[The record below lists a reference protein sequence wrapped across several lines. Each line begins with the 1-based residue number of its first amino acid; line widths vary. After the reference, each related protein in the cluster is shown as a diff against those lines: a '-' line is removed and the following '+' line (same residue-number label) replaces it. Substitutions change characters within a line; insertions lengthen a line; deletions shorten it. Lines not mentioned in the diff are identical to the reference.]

1 MMPARTIKGLEMA
14 AYRENRLLPYLPEQ
28 IFDLVADVEAYPGFL
43 PMWRSVSV
51 RRMPTKNAIDTYHT
65 EQTLQLGPLQK
76 RFRTETLLARPNHI
90 DITSRDPLFSHFSM
104 QWRFKSQSETDCLV
118 EFSLQCE
125 ASSFL
130 LRPVLEV
137 LLVETTHG
145 IIQAFEQRAHTL
157 YNRSPK

>member
-1 MMPARTIKGLEMA
+1 MA
-14 AYRENRLLPYLPEQ
+14 THRENRLLPYLPEQ
-28 IFDLVADVEAYPGFL
+28 IFDLVADVEAYPKFL

-51 RRMPTKNAIDTYHT
+51 RRMPAENSIDSYHT
-65 EQTLQLGPLQK
+65 QQTLQLGPLQK
-76 RFRTETLLARPNHI
+76 RFLTETLLARPNRI
-90 DITSRDPLFSHFSM
+90 DIASRDPLFSHFAM
-104 QWRFKSQSETDCLV
+104 QWKFSSQSETNCLV

-145 IIQAFEQRAHTL
+145 IIQAFEGRAHTL
-157 YNRSPK
+157 YGSSPR